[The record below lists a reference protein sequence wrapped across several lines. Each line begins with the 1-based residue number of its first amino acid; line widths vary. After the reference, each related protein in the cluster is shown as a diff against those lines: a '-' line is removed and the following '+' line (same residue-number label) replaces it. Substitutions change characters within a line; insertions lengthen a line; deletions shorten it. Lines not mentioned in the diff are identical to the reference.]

1 MNGFFSNIMFDWKN
15 LSIILLVVALMLN
28 GCDNHVD
35 EKDGLSTYVN
45 PFIGASTSISAAGAY
60 HGLGKT
66 FPGATTPFGMVQVS
80 PNTIS
85 GGDNSSGYSYEHNT
99 IEGFAL
105 TQMSGVGWYGELGN
119 FLVMPTTGTLQT
131 VAGKEDGSIKG
142 FRSAYSKK
150 FEKAEA
156 GYYYTELTDYG
167 IKVET
172 SATPHCG
179 IMKFTYP
186 QNKLS
191 RIQIDL
197 ARRVGG
203 TSRFQHLE
211 VLDKYHISGYIQC
224 TPEEGGWGNGEGNV
238 SYMLYFY
245 GEFSK
250 PLEKYGFWSAD
261 IPNGWVRKRDEVQS
275 WKYLQRVAQA
285 EIIKGKKQFSGKHI
299 GFFSDFETYEN
310 EEVTL
315 KVGISFVDVEGAR
328 KNFEKE
334 IEGMDF
340 QTVRKRAV
348 DSWDKA
354 LAKIKVKGASENEKI
369 VFYTSLYHTMIDPRI
384 FTDIDGRYVGGD
396 GEIYRADGFTKRT
409 VFSGWDVFRSQM
421 PLQTIINPD
430 LVNDELNSLITLAA
444 ESGREYFERWELLN
458 AYSGCMLGNPAL
470 SVLAD
475 AYRKGIRNYDT
486 DKAMRY
492 AINSSNKFTSWKI
505 GYDTTALCISN
516 TLEYAYADWC
526 AAQYA
531 KDLGYDIEADTL
543 LTRSQM
549 YRNVFDPS
557 KKWFRPRKANGDWV
571 KWPEDGILREFY
583 GCMECN
589 PLQQGWFVPH
599 DLRGLTELLGGKESI
614 LKKLKDFFSKTP
626 KDMLWNAYY
635 NHANEPVHHVPFLFN
650 RLGKPWLTQYWVRFI
665 CNNAY
670 FNSVEGLVGNED
682 AGQMSAWYVLASSGL
697 YPICPG
703 DNRYEI
709 ASPVFSEISFEV
721 PATNKIFTIKAH
733 NNSVENVYIQSAKL
747 NGVNYNKCYLTHGDI
762 LNGSTLELF
771 MGDKPNEK
779 WGLDP

>member
-1 MNGFFSNIMFDWKN
+1 MG
-15 LSIILLVVALMLN
+15 
-28 GCDNHVD
+28 
-35 EKDGLSTYVN
+35 
-45 PFIGASTSISAAGAY
+45 GA
-60 HGLGKT
+60 
-66 FPGATTPFGMVQVS
+66 
-80 PNTIS
+80 
-85 GGDNSSGYSYEHNT
+85 
-99 IEGFAL
+99 
-105 TQMSGVGWYGELGN
+105 
-119 FLVMPTTGTLQT
+119 
-131 VAGKEDGSIKG
+131 
-142 FRSAYSKK
+142 
-150 FEKAEA
+150 
-156 GYYYTELTDYG
+156 
-167 IKVET
+167 
-172 SATPHCG
+172 
-179 IMKFTYP
+179 
-186 QNKLS
+186 
-191 RIQIDL
+191 
-197 ARRVGG
+197 
-203 TSRFQHLE
+203 SRFQYLE
-211 VLDKYHISGYIQC
+211 VLDEHHIAGYIEC

-275 WKYLQRVAQA
+275 LKYLQRVAQA
-285 EIIKGKKQFSGKHI
+285 KIFHGKKQFSGKHI
-299 GFFSDFETYEN
+299 GFFSDFETYGS

-315 KVGISFVDVEGAR
+315 KVGISFVDLEGAR
-328 KNFEKE
+328 NNFEKE
-334 IEGMDF
+334 IEGIDF
-340 QTVRKRAV
+340 QTVRKRAAEL
-348 DSWDKA
+348 WDKA
-354 LAKIKVKGASENEKI
+354 LAKIRIKGVSENEKTI
-369 VFYTSLYHTMIDPRI
+369 FYTSLYHTMIDPRI
-384 FTDIDGRYVGGD
+384 FTDVDGRYVGGD
-396 GEIYRADGFTKRT
+396 GKIHRADGFTKRT

-421 PLQTIINPD
+421 PLQTIINPK
-430 LVNDELNSLITLAA
+430 LVNDELNSLITLAE

-492 AINSSNKFTSWKI
+492 AMNSSNKFTSWKI
-505 GYDTTALCISN
+505 GYDTTALSISN

-531 KDLGYDIEADTL
+531 KDLGYNIEADTL
-543 LTRSQM
+543 LNRSQM
-549 YRNVFDPS
+549 YRNIFDHS

-571 KWPEDGILREFY
+571 SWPKDGMLHEFY

-599 DLRGLTELLGGKESI
+599 DLPGLIELVGGKENI
-614 LKKLKDFFSKTP
+614 LKKLEDFFSKTP
-626 KDMLWNAYY
+626 KDLLWNSFY

-650 RLGKPWLTQYWVRFI
+650 RLGKPWLTQYWARFI

-709 ASPVFSEISFEV
+709 SSPIFSEILFEV
-721 PATNKIFTIKAH
+721 PATNKIFTIKVH
-733 NNSVENVYIQSAKL
+733 NNSVENMYIQSAKL
-747 NGVNYNKCYLTHGDI
+747 NGMNYNKCYLMHEDI

-771 MGDKPNEK
+771 MGDKPNKK
-779 WGLDP
+779 WGLIP

>member
-1 MNGFFSNIMFDWKN
+1 MDSFLKNIRLGCKN
-15 LSIILLVVALMLN
+15 LSGLLCVVALTLSS
-28 GCDNHVD
+28 CDNHVD
-35 EKDGLSTYVN
+35 EKDNLSTYVN
-45 PFIGASTSISAAGAY
+45 PFIGASTSISAAGTY

-66 FPGATTPFGMVQVS
+66 FPGATTPYGMVQVS

-85 GGDNSSGYSYEHNT
+85 GGDNGSGYSYEHNT

-105 TQMSGVGWYGELGN
+105 TQMSGVGWFGELGN
-119 FLVMPTTGTLQT
+119 FLVMPTTGVLQT

-142 FRSAYSKK
+142 FRSSYSKE

-156 GYYYTELTDYG
+156 GYYYTELTDYR

-186 QNKLS
+186 QNKQS

-203 TSRFQHLE
+203 ASRFQYLE
-211 VLDKYHISGYIQC
+211 VLDEHHIAGYIEC

-275 WKYLQRVAQA
+275 LKYLQRVAQA
-285 EIIKGKKQFSGKHI
+285 KIFHGKKQFSGKHI
-299 GFFSDFETYEN
+299 GFFSDFETYGS

-315 KVGISFVDVEGAR
+315 KVGISFVDLEGAR
-328 KNFEKE
+328 NNFEKE
-334 IEGMDF
+334 IEGIDF
-340 QTVRKRAV
+340 QTVRKRAAEL
-348 DSWDKA
+348 WDKA
-354 LAKIKVKGASENEKI
+354 LAKIRIKGVSENEKTI
-369 VFYTSLYHTMIDPRI
+369 FYTSLYHTMIDPRI
-384 FTDIDGRYVGGD
+384 FTDVDGRYVGGD
-396 GEIYRADGFTKRT
+396 GKIHRADGFTKRT

-421 PLQTIINPD
+421 PLQTIINPK
-430 LVNDELNSLITLAA
+430 LVNDELNSLITLAE

-492 AINSSNKFTSWKI
+492 AMNSSNKFTSWKI
-505 GYDTTALCISN
+505 GYDTTALSISN

-531 KDLGYDIEADTL
+531 KDLGYNIEADTL
-543 LTRSQM
+543 LNRSQM
-549 YRNVFDPS
+549 YRNIFDHS

-571 KWPEDGILREFY
+571 SWPKDGMLHEFY

-589 PLQQGWFVPH
+589 PLQQGWFVH
-599 DLRGLTELLGGKESI
+599 TTYQD
-614 LKKLKDFFSKTP
+614 
-626 KDMLWNAYY
+626 
-635 NHANEPVHHVPFLFN
+635 
-650 RLGKPWLTQYWVRFI
+650 
-665 CNNAY
+665 
-670 FNSVEGLVGNED
+670 
-682 AGQMSAWYVLASSGL
+682 
-697 YPICPG
+697 
-703 DNRYEI
+703 
-709 ASPVFSEISFEV
+709 
-721 PATNKIFTIKAH
+721 
-733 NNSVENVYIQSAKL
+733 
-747 NGVNYNKCYLTHGDI
+747 
-762 LNGSTLELF
+762 
-771 MGDKPNEK
+771 
-779 WGLDP
+779 